1 MHVKDKSCNS
11 LQGQQLYQKRT
22 LQHRCFPVNIPNL
35 LGTAFLSNNS
45 DGCFLITFYC
55 QKKKKKRKLTER
67 LVSFALIGLLHPP
80 HVQAPEPASMST
92 TTKAFVCHLFLNFI
106 IAKYLKQEVDDGL
119 SVCVD
124 EHSPCDF
131 SATRDIKIHQ
141 CHVIKR

>member
-1 MHVKDKSCNS
+1 MFSCEYS
-11 LQGQQLYQKRT
+11 EPFRCSFFIEQLRW
-22 LQHRCFPVNIPNL
+22 L
-35 LGTAFLSNNS
+35 LLNYLLVSE
-45 DGCFLITFYC
+45 
-55 QKKKKKRKLTER
+55 KKNKKRKLTER